1 MLNCLGGSNVIT
13 RVHKNGKG
21 NLKRGPEKWQCEK
34 DWAQNCWPWRWK
46 EATAKECW
54 WPLKAEKDKKQNKQT
69 KNTPESLEN
78 LQKVY
83 SPANTLL
90 LAQWHPFWISD
101 PQNYDDVVQS
111 LSHIPLFE
119 ILCTAA
125 CQASLSFSISQS
137 LFKFMSTEL
146 VMLSNHLILC
156 CTLLLLPSI
165 IPSSQVFPNESALHI
180 MWPKY

>member
-1 MLNCLGGSNVIT
+1 M
-13 RVHKNGKG
+13 
-21 NLKRGPEKWQCEK
+21 
-34 DWAQNCWPWRWK
+34 
-46 EATAKECW
+46 
-54 WPLKAEKDKKQNKQT
+54 
-69 KNTPESLEN
+69 
-78 LQKVY
+78 
-83 SPANTLL
+83 LL
-90 LAQWHPFWISD
+90 LAQWHPVWISD

-156 CTLLLLPSI
+156 CTLLLPSI
-165 IPSSQVFPNESALHI
+165 IPSIQVFPNESALHI
-180 MWPKY
+180 MWPKYKSFGFSISPSYEYSELISFRIKLFDRLAVQGTLNINFHNIKLKEFKCHPEKKTGY